1 MKVILLADVKGVGKR
16 DQIIETSDGHARNF
30 LIPKK
35 LAVEATPAY
44 LRDIEAKKKAESRR
58 KIADMETAQ
67 ELSRT
72 LSDTVIEISV
82 KAGVNGKLFGA
93 VTSKEIASVLSSKT
107 GLIIDRK
114 KILLNEPIKTIGEK
128 QIEVK
133 LHPQV
138 TTKIVVNIKTV

>member
-1 MKVILLADVKGVGKR
+1 
-16 DQIIETSDGHARNF
+16 
-30 LIPKK
+30 
-35 LAVEATPAY
+35 
-44 LRDIEAKKKAESRR
+44 
-58 KIADMETAQ
+58 METAQ